1 MIARGGPAQF
11 RRGLRHGV
19 PVILAVIPF
28 SLLFGVVATEAGL
41 SFVQA
46 LAMALVVMAGASTL
60 AALDVLADGA
70 PMFVALIAGIA
81 VNLRMLIYSASL
93 APNLANAPLSW
104 RMAAAFLM
112 VDHVYAMSL
121 ADCEANPAQTMA
133 EKYGYYFGT
142 AVAVVPFWVGFAA
155 LGAVLG
161 ARIPAEWGLD
171 FAAAIMFTA
180 LFAPMLK
187 RWPHG
192 VAMVT
197 ATGVALALHD
207 LPFALGLIFGGITG
221 MAAGA
226 VADALVDPAR

>member
-1 MIARGGPAQF
+1 MD
-11 RRGLRHGV
+11 
-19 PVILAVIPF
+19 
-28 SLLFGVVATEAGL
+28 LLDTG
-41 SFVQA
+41 Q
-46 LAMALVVMAGASTL
+46 L
-60 AALDVLADGA
+60 AALYDLAGPGTGEMVEDFGETSRGTLRELGDLLHAGA
-70 PMFVALIAGIA
+70 TAE
-81 VNLRMLIYSASL
+81 
-93 APNLANAPLSW
+93 
-104 RMAAAFLM
+104 AADLVHQVKGGA
-112 VDHVYAMSL
+112 A
-121 ADCEANPAQTMA
+121 T
-133 EKYGYYFGT
+133 
-142 AVAVVPFWVGFAA
+142 VGFAA